1 MDVFFHYLIL
11 TTSIVLYIFIKIFHK
26 GLGVSIDPKNRA
38 KTRILAIWLK
48 WLELDPNFRVRPEKN
63 KTSFI
68 I

>member
-11 TTSIVLYIFIKIFHK
+11 TTSIVLYIFSKIFHK

-48 WLELDPNFRVRPEKN
+48 WLELDPNFRIRPEKN